1 MTPSKTIMHVDI
13 LASEAPRSDYFS
25 FNALKDARDAFEKDF
40 IMRKL
45 EENGWN
51 VSKTAEVLDI
61 ERSNLH
67 RKIKAFDLKVP

>member
-1 MTPSKTIMHVDI
+1 MTPSKTIMNVDI
-13 LASEAPRSDYFS
+13 LASEVSQSDYYS

-67 RKIKAFDLKVP
+67 RKIKAFDLKVS